1 MKYFIDLEFLE
12 GKQDK
17 RLFGI
22 KVGETKPTIDLI
34 SIGVVCEDGREYY
47 AISKDFNLKEAWN
60 RYDIKRE
67 RVSGDARN
75 YLGDYVDKK
84 VYWIRDNVLQVIF
97 NDMCS
102 LEFDRTGITHY
113 QFEYSDFKELL
124 EIHGKS
130 NKQIAE
136 EILEFVYNFA
146 VTGYPKENTDKI
158 VPKDIE
164 FYGYYSDYDWV
175 VFCWLFGYMKDLPKG
190 FPMYCID
197 LKQELDRVVSNK
209 DLSVPDGLGNLVKI
223 PNTNNKLDIV
233 KRLSNYPKQTIE
245 HSALHD
251 ARFNR
256 DLYNF
261 LKTLYYESTTN

>member
-1 MKYFIDLEFLE
+1 MKYFIDCEFIE
-12 GKQDK
+12 GVQERPSIFKGK
-17 RLFGI
+17 LGNWLI
-22 KVGETKPTIDLI
+22 GESKPTIDLI
-34 SIGVVCEDGREYY
+34 SIGIVAEDGREYY
-47 AISKDFNLKEAWN
+47 AVSKDFNLYEAWN
-60 RYDIKRE
+60 RYDL
-67 RVSGDARN
+67 VPQSGDIRN
-75 YLGDYVDKK
+75 IFPEGRK
-84 VYWIRDNVLQVIF
+84 VYWVRRNVLEVIF
-97 NDMCS
+97 NDMIS
-102 LEFDRTGITHY
+102 LEFDRTGITYH
-113 QFEYSDFKELL
+113 QFTYSDFKELL

-146 VTGYPKENTDKI
+146 VTGYPKENTDKL

-261 LKTLYYESTTN
+261 LKTL